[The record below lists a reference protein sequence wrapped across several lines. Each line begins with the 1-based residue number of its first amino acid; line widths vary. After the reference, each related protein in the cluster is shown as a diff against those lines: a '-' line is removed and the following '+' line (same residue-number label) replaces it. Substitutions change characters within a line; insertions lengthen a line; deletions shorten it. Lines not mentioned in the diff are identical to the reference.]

1 MSVACGGTC
10 EPLISAC
17 DRPHDFYSHLS
28 TLLYSL
34 YEYIIYMCACE
45 SYLHH
50 HLQESPDFSG
60 SEATQLLVNNVRTFT
75 SSLAKPCNESS
86 GPVKQQQHQ
95 QLQQPQSK
103 VHRGGDPSSG
113 EASQPLLSTAALGV
127 SDSQDKWS
135 QNKTLLTG
143 MAATSPASSAHSG
156 PSMRRKAM
164 GAVIAPQP
172 SQPSASSKHPQATA
186 ETVTDRLQPSG
197 ASQSSNALNRDNGC
211 TQAEASPSSPAGPPR
226 GGDPAAGSTPGIAH
240 SVGRV
245 GVESLGGLAWQL
257 EGSDAE
263 VENHIYVAVFQLK
276 AMIRESR
283 CAAMLSFPA
292 GMFSPIM
299 YVHMSMVTHYVSSA
313 MYR

>member
-1 MSVACGGTC
+1 
-10 EPLISAC
+10 
-17 DRPHDFYSHLS
+17 
-28 TLLYSL
+28 
-34 YEYIIYMCACE
+34 
-45 SYLHH
+45 
-50 HLQESPDFSG
+50 
-60 SEATQLLVNNVRTFT
+60 
-75 SSLAKPCNESS
+75 
-86 GPVKQQQHQ
+86 
-95 QLQQPQSK
+95 
-103 VHRGGDPSSG
+103 
-113 EASQPLLSTAALGV
+113 
-127 SDSQDKWS
+127 
-135 QNKTLLTG
+135 

-292 GMFSPIM
+292 GLYSSSLTARLAHLCDTVIGLEAVRDDSDIVRLIPEPASCCGLLHLQKLPSLNALGPPIPDITLFIIRHKRRRLAIQA
-299 YVHMSMVTHYVSSA
+299 VQIDPDAEAGEAETKSA
-313 MYR
+313 AAALCGAPPKAETAFDF